1 MNKKAK
7 VIGAIVI
14 GGAAVSAGVYCY
26 NKHKKNKAKQ
36 EKDSLDKLK
45 DVKPIT
51 NLDKVESTNKNEEP
65 RKFTPVLVD
74 CERIAYTLC
83 SDPQIDVDWIMT
95 KDMNMDD
102 EFIRVIQSDDLNSIN
117 IMLQI
122 PDYINDRKAFRS
134 PDFISYF
141 SGLKRDITKLAG
153 MCPEPKTSLDGWICL
168 CPSESDELIF
178 KKFEEAWYK
187 SYATERH
194 DGQSAFY
201 ENLMSMSIEE
211 ANGWTL
217 DTLDAEFGKAM
228 LTYTFSFPILNP
240 ETGIGLAADNVSR
253 ILKFLID
260 NVAVPSSGTIDK
272 NHSVRDAF
280 SYDHILC
287 HGVNHNK
294 DSKNY
299 GKPSLKYYYEIGE
312 NKEGNVALLRQIE
325 LTK

>member
-1 MNKKAK
+1 MDKKTK
-7 VIGAIVI
+7 VIGGIVI
-14 GGAAVSAGVYCY
+14 AGAVVATGVYCY

-36 EKDSLDKLK
+36 EKDSLNKLK

-51 NLDKVESTNKNEEP
+51 DLDKVESTDKKEEP
-65 RKFTPVLVD
+65 KKYAPVPVD

-95 KDMNMDD
+95 EDINMDD
-102 EFIRVIQSDDLNSIN
+102 EFIRVIQSDDLSSIN

-122 PDYINDRKAFRS
+122 PDYVNDRKAFRI
-134 PDFISYF
+134 PDFISNF
-141 SGLKRDITKLAG
+141 SSLKREIVKLAG

-168 CPSESDELIF
+168 TPNNSEELIF

-201 ENLMSMSIEE
+201 ENLMSMSKDEV
-211 ANGWTL
+211 NDWTL
-217 DTLDAEFGKAM
+217 DSFDAEFGKAM
-228 LTYTFSFPILNP
+228 LTYTFSFPIYDP
-240 ETGIGLAADNVSR
+240 ETGIGLKADNVSK
-253 ILKFLID
+253 ILKFLMD
-260 NVAVPSSGTIDK
+260 NVGVVSSGTIDK
-272 NHSVRDAF
+272 NHSVNDTF
-280 SYDHILC
+280 SYDHIIC
-287 HGVNHNK
+287 HGVNHDK
-294 DSKNY
+294 ESKNY

-325 LTK
+325 LVK